1 MRNKRRVYKKD
12 GLYFYEDKKRNTL
25 INLTLMF
32 GEGIEP
38 KTVEEVEKHFPPL
51 FLAVCEASTKEINGN
66 FP

>member
-12 GLYFYEDKKRNTL
+12 GLYFYEDRKRNTL

-38 KTVEEVEKHFPPL
+38 KSVEEVEKHFPSL
-51 FLAVCEASTKEINGN
+51 FLAVCEASTEGETSK
-66 FP
+66 